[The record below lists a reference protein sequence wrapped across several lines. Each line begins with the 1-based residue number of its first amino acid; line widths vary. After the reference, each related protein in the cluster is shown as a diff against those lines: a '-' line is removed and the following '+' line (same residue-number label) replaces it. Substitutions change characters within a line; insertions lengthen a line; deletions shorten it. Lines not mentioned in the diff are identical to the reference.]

1 VCIHQLLSVIV
12 KAAGAAAQAIA
23 FPNMCE
29 APGVMLS
36 TGKKNQE
43 NEVTHGGQ
51 VHSGPI
57 HDYIYRI
64 QGATLPKIICGKGYA
79 GMPKGTEGTSVHSHV
94 CWMPW

>member
-1 VCIHQLLSVIV
+1 MGSEMCIRDRLLSVIV
-12 KAAGAAAQAIA
+12 KAAGAAAQAIG
-23 FPNMCE
+23 FPNMYE

-57 HDYIYRI
+57 
-64 QGATLPKIICGKGYA
+64 P
-79 GMPKGTEGTSVHSHV
+79 
-94 CWMPW
+94 